1 MINKNNYETY
11 FMSYID
17 NELNAA
23 ERADVEAFVLT
34 DSKYAEELA
43 IFEKTKLHAPNIEME
58 DKIFLYRFPEMEASL
73 DIDFK
78 KSLYKKEGPVGK
90 IIFTPN
96 LMRASFA
103 IAAMLILFI
112 GLQLF
117 KSESNIV
124 ESNIVNSTLK
134 DKTALAIT
142 NNSSINSKQTE
153 NTILPNEV
161 NEAAINKNSTAV
173 LSRLA
178 ISKKINN
185 AKFTIAESATTNQAG
200 FEDQAIV
207 NNNMNTNIINTTEGL
222 SQTSRENENNNK
234 LTAKFNQTQISSTA
248 LETMANE
255 EEKII
260 LPTNYKEI
268 DTEEEDRTINIG
280 MIEIDGAAFRG
291 ITRKFSALLK
301 RNKIDKEK

>member
-1 MINKNNYETY
+1 MINKKNYETF

-23 ERADVEAFVLT
+23 ERAVVEAFVLT

-43 IFEKTKLHAPNIEME
+43 LFEKTKIQAPSIEHIEME
-58 DKIFLYRFPEMEASL
+58 DKIFLYRFPEMQASL
-73 DIDFK
+73 DADFK
-78 KSLYKKEGPVGK
+78 KSLYKKEAPVRK
-90 IIFTPN
+90 VLFTPN

-103 IAAMLILFI
+103 IAALFI
-112 GLQLF
+112 LLIGVQLF
-117 KSESNIV
+117 KTNTVI
-124 ESNIVNSTLK
+124 K
-134 DKTALAIT
+134 DKTAFTIT
-142 NNSSINSKQTE
+142 NNFSTNSKQPE

-173 LSRLA
+173 LSSLP

-185 AKFTIAESATTNQAG
+185 ANIAIAESAKANQAG

-207 NNNMNTNIINTTEGL
+207 HNNMNTDIINTTEGL

-234 LTAKFNQTQISSTA
+234 LAAKFNEAQISSSA
-248 LETMANE
+248 METMASE
-255 EEKII
+255 EEKIMPVI
-260 LPTNYKEI
+260 PTAYKEI
-268 DTEEEDRTINIG
+268 DTEEDDRTINIG
-280 MIEIDGAAFRG
+280 MLEIDGAAFRG

-301 RNKIDKEK
+301 RNKIEK

>member
-1 MINKNNYETY
+1 MINKNNYETF

-23 ERADVEAFVLT
+23 ERAAVEAFVLT

-43 IFEKTKLHAPNIEME
+43 LFEKTKIQAPSIEHIEME
-58 DKIFLYRFPEMEASL
+58 DKIFLYRFPEMQASL
-73 DIDFK
+73 DADFK
-78 KSLYKKEGPVGK
+78 KSLYKKEAPVRK
-90 IIFTPN
+90 VLFTPN

-103 IAAMLILFI
+103 IAALFI
-112 GLQLF
+112 LLIGVQLF
-117 KSESNIV
+117 KTNTVI
-124 ESNIVNSTLK
+124 K
-134 DKTALAIT
+134 DKTAFTIT
-142 NNSSINSKQTE
+142 NNFSTNSKQPE

-173 LSRLA
+173 LSSLP

-185 AKFTIAESATTNQAG
+185 ANIAIAESAKGNQAG

-207 NNNMNTNIINTTEGL
+207 HNNMNTDIINTTEGL

-234 LTAKFNQTQISSTA
+234 LAAKFNEAQISSSA
-248 LETMANE
+248 METMASE
-255 EEKII
+255 EEKIMPVI
-260 LPTNYKEI
+260 PTAYKEI
-268 DTEEEDRTINIG
+268 DTEEDDRTINIG
-280 MIEIDGAAFRG
+280 MLEIDGAAFRG

-301 RNKIDKEK
+301 RNKIEK

>member
-1 MINKNNYETY
+1 MINKNNYETF

-23 ERADVEAFVLT
+23 ERAAVEAFVLT
-34 DSKYAEELA
+34 DSKFAEELA
-43 IFEKTKLHAPNIEME
+43 LFEKTKIQAPSIEHIEME
-58 DKIFLYRFPEMEASL
+58 DKIFLYRFPEMQASL
-73 DIDFK
+73 DADFK
-78 KSLYKKEGPVGK
+78 KSLYKKEAPVRK
-90 IIFTPN
+90 VLFTPN

-103 IAAMLILFI
+103 VAALFI
-112 GLQLF
+112 LLIGVQLF
-117 KSESNIV
+117 KTSSVI
-124 ESNIVNSTLK
+124 K
-134 DKTALAIT
+134 DKTAIAIT
-142 NNSSINSKQTE
+142 NNASANSKQPE

-161 NEAAINKNSTAV
+161 NEAALNKNSSAV

-185 AKFTIAESATTNQAG
+185 AHITIAESVRANQAG

-207 NNNMNTNIINTTEGL
+207 HNNMNTNIINTTEGL

-234 LTAKFNQTQISSTA
+234 LTAKFNEAQISSSSM
-248 LETMANE
+248 ETMASE

-260 LPTNYKEI
+260 SVNPTAFKEI
-268 DTEEEDRTINIG
+268 DTEEDDRTINIG